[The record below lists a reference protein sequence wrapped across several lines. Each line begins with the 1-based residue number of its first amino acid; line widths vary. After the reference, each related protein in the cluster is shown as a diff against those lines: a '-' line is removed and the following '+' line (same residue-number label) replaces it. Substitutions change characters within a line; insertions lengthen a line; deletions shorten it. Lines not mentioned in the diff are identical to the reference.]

1 MIYQPFF
8 RSNPSPEIP
17 GNGIGLTLVKSIMDR
32 HGGEVM
38 IESFQGKGTAV
49 RLRFPIFHTP

>member
-17 GNGIGLTLVKSIMDR
+17 GNGIGLTLVKSVMDR
-32 HGGEVM
+32 HGGEVI
-38 IESFQGKGTAV
+38 IESIQGKGTTV
-49 RLRFPIFHTP
+49 RLSFPIQY